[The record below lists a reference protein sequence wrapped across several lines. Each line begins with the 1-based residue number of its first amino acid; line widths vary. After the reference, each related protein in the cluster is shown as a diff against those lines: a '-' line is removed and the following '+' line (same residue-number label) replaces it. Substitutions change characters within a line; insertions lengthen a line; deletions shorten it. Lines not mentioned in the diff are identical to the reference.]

1 MTDGKIKKIPGEIGL
16 SSLNRYI
23 CNQEDEKMDLLKKTI
38 GELLEEVASR
48 FPENEALVD
57 VSKGVRLT
65 YEEFLNYVNQ
75 LAKGFLKLGIKKGN
89 HLALWAPNRWEWIVT
104 EFAIFKIGAVL
115 VSVDTNAQRQ
125 QLQYLLTQSDSRALI
140 MAEGIKGSEYLET
153 VQQLPDLP
161 ELKHLV
167 LMADKTPSGMIKWKT
182 LLEMGKDVMD
192 SLLQERERQCRQDDV
207 VTLLYTSGTTGAP
220 KGVMSTHF
228 GVLNTTAASADIQ
241 RLTEKDRLCLSVPLS
256 HMFGCICI
264 TLAAI
269 IKGAAIILPS
279 EAFDPG
285 KILEAIERERCSA
298 VYGSPT
304 AFISFMEHPK
314 YNPSNIRSLR
324 TGIMGGAQCPIE
336 VMKKVVDEMGVRDI
350 IIGYGL
356 TESSSWITET
366 RPDDP
371 LELRVSTVGR
381 ALPNVE
387 VKIMDPRTGEEAPAG
402 IAGEL
407 CARGL
412 NMKGYYKM
420 AAATEKAIDREG
432 WLHSG
437 DLATMDE
444 RGYVRITGR
453 LKEVI
458 QKGTETIYPAEIEEV
473 LFTFPG
479 ISNAQVFGVPDKA
492 LGEEIAVWIKL
503 EEGAVVRE
511 EEILQF
517 CKEKLPASQV
527 PRYLKFVKEFPMTPL
542 GKTQKFKMREMATKE
557 YGLE

>member
-1 MTDGKIKKIPGEIGL
+1 
-16 SSLNRYI
+16 
-23 CNQEDEKMDLLKKTI
+23 MDLLKITI
-38 GELLEEVASR
+38 GELLDEVASR

-57 VSKGVRLT
+57 LSKGVRLT
-65 YEEFLNYVNQ
+65 YKEFLNHVNQ
-75 LAKGFLKLGIKKGN
+75 LAKGFLNLGLQKGD
-89 HLALWAPNRWEWIVT
+89 HMALWAPNRWEWIVT
-104 EFAIFKIGAVL
+104 EFAIAKIGAVL
-115 VSVDTNAQRQ
+115 VSADTNAQRQ
-125 QLQYLLTQSDSRALI
+125 QIEYLLTQSDSKALI
-140 MAEGIKGSEYLET
+140 MAEGLKGSEYLEI
-153 VQQLPDLP
+153 VRQLPDLP
-161 ELKHLV
+161 ELKRLI
-167 LMADKTPSGMIKWKT
+167 LIADDAPSGMTRWKT
-182 LLEMGKDVMD
+182 LLEMGKGTAD
-192 SLLQERERQCRQDDV
+192 SLLHERARECHTDDV

-228 GVLNTTAASADIQ
+228 GVLNTTAASAEIQ

-269 IKGAAIILPS
+269 IKGATLVLPS
-279 EAFDPG
+279 ETFEPG
-285 KILEAIERERCSA
+285 KILEAIERENCTA
-298 VYGSPT
+298 IYGSPT
-304 AFISFMEHPK
+304 AFISLMEHPK
-314 YNPSNIRSLR
+314 YSPSNVRSLR

-336 VMKKVVDEMGVRDI
+336 VMKKVVEEMGVKNI
-350 IIGYGL
+350 VIGYGL

-366 RPDDP
+366 RSDDP

-381 ALPNVE
+381 PIPNVE
-387 VKIMDPRTGEEAPAG
+387 VKIMDPKTGEEVPIG
-402 IAGEL
+402 TAGEL

-420 AAATEKAIDREG
+420 AAATEKALDREG

-444 RGYVRITGR
+444 KGYVRMAGR

-473 LFTFPG
+473 LFAFPG
-479 ISNAQVFGVPDKA
+479 VSNTQVFGVPDKA
-492 LGEEIAVWIKL
+492 LGEEIVAWIKL
-503 EEGAVVRE
+503 EEGAAVAE

-517 CKEKLPASQV
+517 CMEKLPSSQV

-542 GKTQKFKMREMATKE
+542 GKTQKFKMREMAAKE